1 MAHIAPAGRGQ
12 VCLHIGIGQRF
23 LHLGD
28 CHIHKARIAV
38 GAAPLIGDPEG
49 PHIALFKNMNAQAAP
64 LGFFYSGCMDR
75 AGVPIKDNIGYAL
88 LFDQINEGLRPLV

>member
-1 MAHIAPAGRGQ
+1 MAHIAPACRGQ
-12 VCLHIGIGQRF
+12 RRFHIGIGQRF
-23 LHLGD
+23 LHLGN

-64 LGFFYSGCMDR
+64 LGFGHRRGMDR
-75 AGVPIKDNIGYAL
+75 TGVPIKDNIGHAL
-88 LFDQINEGLRPLV
+88 RFDQINKGLGPIV